1 MNIPCHAVSH
11 LCFKLKEFV
20 SSILRHIHGG
30 SKTYPIAIVLCFQ
43 HISKEQVLVSGDEM
57 LILYTKNLLY
67 GLACFSLNTSDIK
80 SLDFTVTR
88 FLMKLFKSS
97 KINLINE
104 SRYYFNSQLPSELL
118 MKRKH
123 KFVEKFTASQNL
135 LDYFAIQ

>member
-1 MNIPCHAVSH
+1 MYYHQHFTLPDYLPSEKPSENHVFRRCFCKCINYSFAIIMNIPCHAVSH

-80 SLDFTVTR
+80 SLDFIVTR
-88 FLMKLFKSS
+88 FLMKLFKSYN
-97 KINLINE
+97 II
-104 SRYYFNSQLPSELL
+104 
-118 MKRKH
+118 
-123 KFVEKFTASQNL
+123 
-135 LDYFAIQ
+135 